1 MNWNLLSIP
10 REVEQ
15 IDLTLLVW
23 NISDSVDP
31 YSKAVVSA
39 WSDDRSSYERLVW
52 GMYCLDKILSM
63 LVYPMMNKKT
73 NSFLLHF
80 IMGMFI
86 NIFFKCVKFWKNNQL
101 IYYWFLTNLCI
112 RLKWVLHMWVMWP
125 MGLLYN
131 MENKDRVTSI

>member
-1 MNWNLLSIP
+1 MLSIP

-23 NISDSVDP
+23 NSDSVDT
-31 YSKAVVSA
+31 YSKAFISA
-39 WSDDRSSYERLVW
+39 WSDDRSSYERLVG
-52 GMYCLDKILSM
+52 GMYCLDKIISM

-86 NIFFKCVKFWKNNQL
+86 NIFLSV
-101 IYYWFLTNLCI
+101 
-112 RLKWVLHMWVMWP
+112 
-125 MGLLYN
+125 
-131 MENKDRVTSI
+131 

>member
-1 MNWNLLSIP
+1 MLSIP

-23 NISDSVDP
+23 NSDSVDT
-31 YSKAVVSA
+31 YSKAFISA
-39 WSDDRSSYERLVW
+39 WSDDSSSYERLVG
-52 GMYCLDKILSM
+52 GMYCLDKIISM

-86 NIFFKCVKFWKNNQL
+86 NIFLSV
-101 IYYWFLTNLCI
+101 
-112 RLKWVLHMWVMWP
+112 
-125 MGLLYN
+125 
-131 MENKDRVTSI
+131 